1 MTLAQIRRTAGRT
14 TAVVLTAAGVLLA
27 GALPAGAAV
36 SGTVQTA
43 GDPLT
48 VRRAPDTSAT
58 AVRTVA
64 NGATVAIDCQTTGTS
79 VTGPLGTT
87 TLWDY
92 VPALGGYVSDG
103 YVKTGSDGQVAPDCG
118 VGSGSAECSSGDCA
132 GEGLFRAS
140 DGHFLVYD
148 KVSDGK
154 SAVVAYW
161 LPGGVGPLY
170 AWNSGGAG
178 TNTDRATGVSSGD
191 WIYYKVCIANYSAT
205 APTLENCSGGL
216 TDYAA

>member
-1 MTLAQIRRTAGRT
+1 MTRAQIRRTAGRT
-14 TAVVLTAAGVLLA
+14 AAVVVAAAGVLLA

-48 VRRAPDTSAT
+48 VRRAPSTSAT

-64 NGATVAIDCQTTGTS
+64 NGTTVAIDCQTTGTS
-79 VTGPLGTT
+79 VAGPLGTT

-92 VPALGGYVSDG
+92 VPALGGYLSDG
-103 YVKTGSDGQVAPDCG
+103 YVKTGSDGRVAPDCG
-118 VGSGSAECSSGDCA
+118 VGSGSAECSSGSCA
-132 GEGLFRAS
+132 GEGQFRAS
-140 DGHFLVYD
+140 DAHFLVYD
-148 KVSDGK
+148 KEADGK

-161 LPGGVGPLY
+161 LAGGAGPFY
-170 AWNSGGAG
+170 AWNSGGSG
-178 TNTDRATGVSSGD
+178 TNTDRATGAGSGD
-191 WIYYKVCIANYSAT
+191 WIYYKVCVADYSAT
-205 APTLENCSGGL
+205 PTLQNCSGGL

>member
-1 MTLAQIRRTAGRT
+1 MTRAQIRRTAGRT
-14 TAVVLTAAGVLLA
+14 AAVVLAAAGVVLA

-48 VRRAPDTSAT
+48 VRRAPSTSAT

-64 NGATVAIDCQTTGTS
+64 NGTTVAIDCQTTGTS
-79 VTGPLGTT
+79 VAGPLGTT

-92 VPALGGYVSDG
+92 VPSLGGYLSDG
-103 YVKTGSDGQVAPDCG
+103 YVKTGSDSQVAPDCG
-118 VGSGSAECSSGDCA
+118 VGSGSAGCSSGSCA
-132 GEGLFRAS
+132 GEGQFRAS

-148 KVSDGK
+148 KDADGK

-161 LPGGVGPLY
+161 LAGGAGPFY

-178 TNTDRATGVSSGD
+178 TNTDRATGIGSGD
-191 WIYYKVCIANYSAT
+191 WIYYKVCIADYST
-205 APTLENCSGGL
+205 TPTLSNCSGGL